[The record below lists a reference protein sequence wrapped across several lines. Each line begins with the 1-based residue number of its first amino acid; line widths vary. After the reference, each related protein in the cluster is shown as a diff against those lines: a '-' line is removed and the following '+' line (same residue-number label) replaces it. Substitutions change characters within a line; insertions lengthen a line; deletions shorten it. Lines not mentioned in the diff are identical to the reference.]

1 MSQQLNTLLRD
12 KAWARWTA
20 LILLAAAMFFAYI
33 FVDILSPLQ
42 ASLQSLKGWDPS
54 AYGHYTGSEMLL
66 NVFVLFLIFGGVI
79 REIHCHSFR
88 LRDASRSLCQLLCS
102 Y

>member
-42 ASLQSLKGWDPS
+42 ASLQSLKGWIRDVP
-54 AYGHYTGSEMLL
+54 ECIRI
-66 NVFVLFLIFGGVI
+66 LFDFC
-79 REIHCHSFR
+79 RCHT
-88 LRDASRSLCQLLCS
+88 
-102 Y
+102 